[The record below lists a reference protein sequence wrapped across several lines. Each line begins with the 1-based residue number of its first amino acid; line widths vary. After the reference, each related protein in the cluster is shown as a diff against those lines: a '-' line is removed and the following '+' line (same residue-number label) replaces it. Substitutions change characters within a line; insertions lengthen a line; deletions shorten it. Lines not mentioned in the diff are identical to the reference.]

1 MTGCRIICP
10 KGKHLFLERQ
20 ADDIFIKQSEFGKG
34 KSKSQVR
41 VSEGL
46 RRISFLLCL
55 KISVSSCLR
64 EAPRGR
70 LGLGPPLLSVV
81 LSALSSRPFPLY
93 PPVLC
98 EISSHS
104 RSTSWISSMSL
115 LPCLLPHP
123 LSLGWRTS
131 SLPPCAQ
138 HFPLSSTP
146 ARPEI
151 NNFPTSWRLQTQKH
165 RT

>member
-104 RSTSWISSMSL
+104 RSTSWISSCLSFPVSSHTPSL
-115 LPCLLPHP
+115 SDGGPPLCRPAHSTSHYRLLQ
-123 LSLGWRTS
+123 LDQR
-131 SLPPCAQ
+131 
-138 HFPLSSTP
+138 
-146 ARPEI
+146 
-151 NNFPTSWRLQTQKH
+151 
-165 RT
+165 